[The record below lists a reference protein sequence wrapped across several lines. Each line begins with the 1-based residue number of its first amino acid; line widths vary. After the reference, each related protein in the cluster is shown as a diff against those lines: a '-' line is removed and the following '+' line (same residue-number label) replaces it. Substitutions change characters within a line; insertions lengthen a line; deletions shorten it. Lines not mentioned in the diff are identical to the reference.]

1 MSMATQVRQETLNG
15 SKKYNSLSQNRIYEK
30 LITCFKAFLQDW
42 QVLNHYT
49 YFNKI
54 KNFNSL
60 LIFHLLKTSKE
71 E

>member
-1 MSMATQVRQETLNG
+1 MDQRSITPCRKIGFTPT
-15 SKKYNSLSQNRIYEK
+15 EK
-30 LITCFKAFLQDW
+30 LITCFKVFLQDW